1 MRLRTPK
8 IMLDYSRKQRRANAK
23 AKAEGKPLPYPSIW
37 DILDPT
43 KLPEDATPEQVL
55 ERYRE
60 FTKTICRR
68 QPRKRIIL

>member
-37 DILDPT
+37 DTLDPT
-43 KLPEDATPEQVL
+43 KVPEDATPEQVL
-55 ERYRE
+55 ESFRAFQR
-60 FTKTICRR
+60 ICRPR
-68 QPRKRIIL
+68 PRKRIVL